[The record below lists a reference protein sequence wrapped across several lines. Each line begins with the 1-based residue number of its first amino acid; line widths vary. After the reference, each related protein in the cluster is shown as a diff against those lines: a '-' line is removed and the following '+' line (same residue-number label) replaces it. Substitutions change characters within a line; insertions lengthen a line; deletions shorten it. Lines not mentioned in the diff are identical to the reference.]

1 MTADRPDSALRPY
14 VTDDQRRAAD
24 PALSVWVAASAG
36 AGKTKVLA
44 DRVLRLLLD
53 GVAPERLLCL
63 TFTRAA
69 AAEMAIR
76 INGELGEWTMLAD
89 DELHVRLEALTGAPP
104 EADLRER
111 ARRQVA
117 TVLEGPGGLKIMTI
131 HAFCQSLLGRFPL
144 EAGVAPHSE
153 VLDERS
159 AAELL
164 VAAQAAVLDR
174 ARGDAGTALA
184 EALDVISAQA
194 GEETFIDLMA
204 KLRAA
209 RGRLR
214 RLIRSHQ
221 TLDGLVTATERLLG
235 VRPEETVE
243 AVIGEACAEGAFN
256 REALL
261 AACRALEHGSGK
273 DRERAACIGRWID
286 ASPAERSAMFGA
298 YASVFL
304 TADDAPRKESQL
316 MTKAV
321 REGYP
326 DAFEALL
333 TEQEGVARV
342 GERRK
347 AVTVARATAALL
359 RLGGA
364 MLAAYDR
371 AKAARA
377 RLDYDDLILG
387 ARDLLRAQGVA
398 AWVLYKLD
406 GGIDHILVDEAQDTS
421 PEQWEVIAALADEF
435 FAGEG
440 ARETPR
446 TVFVVGDEKQS
457 IFSFQGADLRTLE
470 AMRAH
475 FRDRVE
481 SAARKWREV
490 GLGLSFRSTEAVL
503 EAVDAV
509 FARPA
514 ARDGVA
520 FADHV
525 IAHASH
531 RKGHAGTVEL
541 WPLVTP
547 RADEPAAPWTP
558 PVTRTERDSP
568 RTRLARHIAHTID
581 RWITSGE
588 GLAARGRLIRPGDVM
603 VLVRT
608 RTGFVAELVR
618 ALKGLGVPVAGAD
631 RLVLTDH
638 LAVMDLVALG
648 EFLLLPADDL
658 TLATVLKGPLIGFD
672 EDDLFALAY
681 DRGKS
686 NLWRTL
692 VRRRRERPAFA
703 RAHEALSGL
712 LARADFTP
720 PYELF
725 AGVLGAG
732 AGRRKLVARLG
743 PDANDP
749 LDEFLTL
756 ALAYER
762 GEPPSLQGFL
772 HWLRA
777 GDVEVKRDLEHG
789 RDEVRVLTVHG
800 AKGLQAPVV
809 FLPDTTSLPQAR
821 GPQLL
826 WYGDDGDE
834 ALLWPGRGAN
844 DEARCR
850 AAREAMRAREV
861 QEYRRL
867 LYVAM
872 TRAEDRLY
880 VCGWQGRN
888 AIPEQCWYRLVESA
902 LAEGAEPFDF
912 DGAEAA
918 PRGWAAGQGWRI
930 VGRQTRDA
938 EADDARC
945 APEATP
951 ESLPRFARTPPEPE
965 PAPPRPLAPS
975 RPAEAE
981 PAVSS
986 PRLGHVDAA
995 RFRRGRVIH
1004 RLLQVLPE
1012 LPPEDRAAACRR
1024 LLARPGHGLD
1034 AAAQAEVAAE
1044 VLAVLD
1050 DPRFAPLF
1058 GPGSRAEA
1066 PLIGV
1071 VGDRVVAGQMDRL
1084 VVADEAVMVVDY
1096 KTNRPPPASEAETPA
1111 AYLAQMAA
1119 YRAVL
1124 AQIYPDR
1131 SIRCALLWTDGPRL
1145 MHLSDAVL
1153 ARHAP

>member
-36 AGKTKVLA
+36 AGKTKALA

-53 GVAPERLLCL
+53 GAAPERLLCL

-76 INGELGEWTMLAD
+76 INGELGKWTMLAD
-89 DELHVRLEALTGAPP
+89 DALHVRLEALAGAPP
-104 EADLRER
+104 DADLRAR
-111 ARRQVA
+111 ARRQFA
-117 TVLEGPGGLKIMTI
+117 TVLDAPGGLKIMTI

-144 EAGVAPHSE
+144 EAGVAPHAE
-153 VLDERS
+153 VLDDRS

-164 VAAQAAVLDR
+164 VAAQAAVLER
-174 ARGDAGTALA
+174 ARSGAEPALA
-184 EALDVISAQA
+184 EAVDTISVHA
-194 GEETFIDLMA
+194 GEETFVDLMA
-204 KLRAA
+204 RLRGVRA
-209 RGRLR
+209 RLR
-214 RLIRSHQ
+214 RLIRRHE
-221 TLDGLVTATERLLG
+221 TLGGLVAATGRLLG
-235 VRPEETVE
+235 VAPGETVE
-243 AVIGEACAEGAFN
+243 TVIAEACAEGAFN
-256 REALL
+256 RDAL
-261 AACRALEHGSGK
+261 A
-273 DRERAACIGRWID
+273 
-286 ASPAERSAMFGA
+286 
-298 YASVFL
+298 
-304 TADDAPRKESQL
+304 
-316 MTKAV
+316 
-321 REGYP
+321 
-326 DAFEALL
+326 
-333 TEQEGVARV
+333 
-342 GERRK
+342 
-347 AVTVARATAALL
+347 AALL

-364 MLAAYDR
+364 MLDEYDR

-377 RLDYDDLILG
+377 RLDYDDLIRG
-387 ARDLLRAQGVA
+387 ARDLLRAPGVA

-440 ARETPR
+440 ARETRR
-446 TVFVVGDEKQS
+446 TVFIVGDEKQS
-457 IFSFQGADLRTLE
+457 IFSFQGADLRALE

-481 SAARKWREV
+481 SAAGKWREV

-509 FARPA
+509 FASPA

-520 FADHV
+520 FADHA

-541 WPLVTP
+541 WPLVT
-547 RADEPAAPWTP
+547 RDEAAPAAPWTP

-568 RTRLARHIAHTID
+568 RARLARHIAHTIEH
-581 RWITSGE
+581 WVASGE
-588 GLAARGRLIRPGDVM
+588 RLAARGRAIRPGDVM

-618 ALKGLGVPVAGAD
+618 ALKDRGVPVAGAD

-648 EFLLLPADDL
+648 GFLLLPEDDL

-672 EDDLFALAY
+672 EDDLFALAH

-686 NLWRTL
+686 NLWRSL
-692 VRRRRERPAFA
+692 VRRRGEREAFG
-703 RAHEALSGL
+703 RAYDRLSGL

-725 AGVLGAG
+725 AGVLGG
-732 AGRRKLVARLG
+732 GGGRRELVARLG

-772 HWLRA
+772 HWLGA
-777 GDVEVKRDLEHG
+777 GNVEVKRDLEHG

-809 FLPDTTSLPQAR
+809 FLPDTTSLPQPR

-826 WYGDDGDE
+826 WAGDDGDE
-834 ALLWPGRGAN
+834 ALLWPGRKEN
-844 DEARCR
+844 DEECCAK
-850 AAREAMRAREV
+850 AREAMRVREM

-888 AIPEQCWYRLVESA
+888 AISEQCWYRLVESA
-902 LAEGAEPFDF
+902 LAEAAEPFDF
-912 DGAEAA
+912 DVAGAAA
-918 PRGWAAGQGWRI
+918 GGWAGRGWRI
-930 VGRQTRDA
+930 AGRQTRAA
-938 EADDARC
+938 EADDARLT
-945 APEATP
+945 PEAAP
-951 ESLPRFARTPPEPE
+951 GSLPGFARTAPAPE

-975 RPAEAE
+975 RPAAAE
-981 PAVSS
+981 PALSS
-986 PRLGHVDAA
+986 PRSGYADPAH
-995 RFRRGRVIH
+995 FRRGRLIH

-1012 LPPEDRAAACRR
+1012 LPPEDRADACRR
-1024 LLARPGHGLD
+1024 LLARRGHGLD
-1034 AAAQAEVAAE
+1034 AAAQAEVAQE

-1050 DPRFAPLF
+1050 DPRLAALF

-1071 VGDRVVAGQMDRL
+1071 VGDRVVAGQVDRL
-1084 VVADEAVMVVDY
+1084 AVADDAVLVVDF

-1124 AQIYPDR
+1124 ARIYPER

-1145 MHLSDAVL
+1145 MQLSDAAL
-1153 ARHAP
+1153 ARHAPVDNKLN